1 MSKKKS
7 MLGIGPREKSL
18 IAVIG
23 FSLAVAAVM
32 IIGRRI
38 PNSAI
43 MSDFANINQP
53 PQAGHI
59 FGTDWMGRD
68 MLLRTLKGLSLS
80 IWVGIICSLS
90 STLVAIVMGIIGP
103 VFGEKVD
110 SVICFLVDL
119 VLSIPH
125 TIVVI
130 LVSIACGG
138 GFKGLVAGVAIT
150 HWTSLT
156 RVIRAEILQ
165 LKEAE
170 YVKTAEMFGKSKV
183 QICIQHMLPHI
194 IPQLVVG
201 TILIFPHAIIHEA
214 SITFL
219 GFGLPSHEPAI
230 GIILSESMKYLT
242 SGQWWL
248 ATFPGLTLVLVS
260 LAVSSVG
267 RNLEKIIDPAA
278 AYKI

>member
-1 MSKKKS
+1 MCDKKKVFA
-7 MLGIGPREKSL
+7 LGPREKAL
-18 IAVIG
+18 ISVVGFTLIVAVVMLIG
-23 FSLAVAAVM
+23 S
-32 IIGRRI
+32 RI
-38 PNSAI
+38 PDSAI
-43 MSDFANINQP
+43 MTDFANINQAP
-53 PQAGHI
+53 SSSHI

-90 STLVAIVMGIIGP
+90 STCVAVIMGIIGP
-103 VFGEKVD
+103 VFGKKVD
-110 SVICFLVDL
+110 AVICFLVDL

-138 GFKGLVAGVAIT
+138 GFRGLVVGVAIT

-170 YVKTAEMFGKSKV
+170 YIKTAEMFGKTRA
-183 QICIQHMLPHI
+183 QICVQHMLPHI
-194 IPQLVVG
+194 VPQLIVG
-201 TILIFPHAIIHEA
+201 TILVFPHAIIHEA

-248 ATFPGLTLVLVS
+248 ATFPGLTLVLIS